1 MRERSRPHDDVK
13 DMMIAGCPVRL
24 SYGKTAEK
32 RWTVNATV
40 KCGVG
45 ENADE
50 RTVVTEPCDSREAAE
65 REALQQVSGLLGHQI
80 DRSHSRVR
88 NWS

>member
-1 MRERSRPHDDVK
+1 MSERLRPHDDVK

-24 SYGKTAEK
+24 SYGKTAQA

-40 KCGVG
+40 RCGVG

-50 RTVVTEPCDSREAAE
+50 HSVATQPFDSREAAE
-65 REALQQVSGLLGHQI
+65 REALQQITELLGQQT